1 MKSDF
6 PNGQWPRVFKF
17 SPLYLYISGI
27 NKSLT
32 WFYFLS
38 PDETCEKSICEVAKN
53 KPAGG
58 LEKIITKYAHEK
70 CVEMR

>member
-1 MKSDF
+1 MRSTF
-6 PNGQWPRVFKF
+6 PNGQWPRVIKF
-17 SPLYLYISGI
+17 STLYLYISGI

-53 KPAGG
+53 KPAVG
-58 LEKIITKYAHEK
+58 
-70 CVEMR
+70 